1 MAERLS
7 EAVQDAR
14 PLLLKV
20 QAMASD
26 VEPLL
31 KEVRAGG
38 LLKDFEKLT
47 KVAAEA
53 GRDFSKLNKEVLT
66 SDNTKLLRD
75 SVSTLTKT
83 LKHVE
88 SISKDVSGV
97 TGDAKTRN
105 NLKQLIESLSRL
117 VTD

>member
-1 MAERLS
+1 MLQAQ
-7 EAVQDAR
+7 EAHNRFQILIIIFVC
-14 PLLLKV
+14 L
-20 QAMASD
+20 
-26 VEPLL
+26 
-31 KEVRAGG
+31 
-38 LLKDFEKLT
+38 FC
-47 KVAAEA
+47 
-53 GRDFSKLNKEVLT
+53 SKLNKSVLT
-66 SDNTKLLRD
+66 SDNTELLRD

-88 SISKDVSGV
+88 VSFMFFSFQLHHMDLLMNLLPVAEIVVVLQSISKDVSGV